1 MWPIYDYGYS
11 RTRQSKAGSLQFADN
26 GKGRRVST
34 LTLTLG
40 RPTLADTIFSRSLT
54 TDLVLVTSGAAL
66 TAVMAQIA
74 VPLYPVPITGQT
86 LAVLL
91 VGSTLGASRGMLS
104 MVLYM
109 LLGVVGLPVFTDAS
123 SGFSV
128 LAGTTG
134 GYIIGFIFAAG
145 LTGWLAQRNWDKK
158 FLGAAVSFLG
168 GTVVTFAFGL
178 AWLAIATGGTLEQVL
193 LWGLYPFIIGG
204 VIKAAIA
211 AAIIPSTWKVTESI
225 ARKRDQK

>member
-1 MWPIYDYGYS
+1 M
-11 RTRQSKAGSLQFADN
+11 
-26 GKGRRVST
+26 ST

-40 RPTLADTIFSRSLT
+40 RPTLADTVFSRSLA
-54 TDLVLVTSGAAL
+54 TDITLVAAGAAL

-91 VGSTLGASRGMLS
+91 VGATLGASRGAIS
-104 MVLYM
+104 MALYA
-109 LLGVVGLPVFTDAS
+109 LLGFVGLPVFTEAS
-123 SGFSV
+123 SGISV

-145 LTGWLAQRNWDKK
+145 FTGWLAQRDWDKK
-158 FLGAAVSFLG
+158 FLGAALSFLG

-178 AWLAIATGGTLEQVL
+178 TWLAIVTGGTLEQVL
-193 LWGLYPFIIGG
+193 AWGLYPFIIGG
-204 VIKAAIA
+204 LIKAGIA
-211 AAIIPSTWKVTESI
+211 AAIIPSTWKLTEAI
-225 ARKRDQK
+225 ARKRDQ